1 MRKQRCKASRELTN
15 MRLSTRNWP
24 KTKEKSEKTSKK
36 ESPCD
41 RHSRCSAPTVSLWDG
56 KFSFMCRLTSNQE
69 NLASNQQFYVK
80 SRNLRHWPLFKR
92 LGCRVRLQSVLS
104 IGCGSQ
110 GGSLSVCSEVMD
122 HSRSSGSERGKEK
135 RNEICKNILAHRK
148 SLLDAVE

>member
-1 MRKQRCKASRELTN
+1 MRKKGAKQAESWQICDYQQRIGQKWKKNPKKRAKKGPPATATVDAQH
-15 MRLSTRNWP
+15 RLWVY
-24 KTKEKSEKTSKK
+24 E
-36 ESPCD
+36 
-41 RHSRCSAPTVSLWDG
+41 TVNSVLCATWRQI
-56 KFSFMCRLTSNQE
+56 K

-92 LGCRVRLQSVLS
+92 LVCRVRLQSVLS

-135 RNEICKNILAHRK
+135 RNKICKNILAHRK